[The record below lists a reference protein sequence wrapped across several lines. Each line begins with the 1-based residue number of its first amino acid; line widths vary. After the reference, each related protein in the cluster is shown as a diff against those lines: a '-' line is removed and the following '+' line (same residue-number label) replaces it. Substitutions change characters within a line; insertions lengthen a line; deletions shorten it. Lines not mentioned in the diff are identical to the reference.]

1 MLERIFIEVLN
12 MSLTGSIAIL
22 TVLTFRLLLS
32 RFPRIFS
39 YALWAV
45 VLFRLLCPVSFPAPM
60 SLVGAL
66 ADSAASQGRMEYIP
80 PDIGFQTKPLNLP
93 FSPFNQAVQNSLPI
107 SNPTGSV
114 NPLQVYLYIGEMLW
128 LLGFGIL
135 FCHSM
140 FSLHR
145 LKK

>member
-45 VLFRLLCPVSFPAPM
+45 VLFRLLVLSPFLPLCLLWAPWQILLPVREEWNISRRI
-60 SLVGAL
+60 
-66 ADSAASQGRMEYIP
+66 SAFR
-80 PDIGFQTKPLNLP
+80 LNL
-93 FSPFNQAVQNSLPI
+93 
-107 SNPTGSV
+107 
-114 NPLQVYLYIGEMLW
+114 
-128 LLGFGIL
+128 
-135 FCHSM
+135 
-140 FSLHR
+140 
-145 LKK
+145 

>member
-66 ADSAASQGRMEYIP
+66 ADSATSQGRM
-80 PDIGFQTKPLNLP
+80 
-93 FSPFNQAVQNSLPI
+93 
-107 SNPTGSV
+107 
-114 NPLQVYLYIGEMLW
+114 
-128 LLGFGIL
+128 
-135 FCHSM
+135 
-140 FSLHR
+140 
-145 LKK
+145 